1 MIGGFTSRYSF
12 HLFSRDDTDILFPLV
27 GSLIRVNP
35 SFQKPFWA
43 LKMILIHTVH
53 GIPNSLLGSE
63 QTYHFSQRFF
73 RVFQRH
79 SMQVRAVASTGTSEF
94 SKVAGP
100 FKTTMAVAA
109 KCTDSWGWGW
119 GLLVELVQWLTR
131 VGSLGTYWVFTR
143 LKLKILKISMMIHC
157 LNCLNCLNP

>member
-1 MIGGFTSRYSF
+1 
-12 HLFSRDDTDILFPLV
+12 
-27 GSLIRVNP
+27 
-35 SFQKPFWA
+35 
-43 LKMILIHTVH
+43 
-53 GIPNSLLGSE
+53 
-63 QTYHFSQRFF
+63 
-73 RVFQRH
+73 
-79 SMQVRAVASTGTSEF
+79 MQVRAVASTGTSEF

-157 LNCLNCLNP
+157 LNCLNP